1 VAGAQLAAIGS
12 GKPRTEVTP
21 MVQATT
27 ERSTTAENTSI
38 AVDFLEM
45 ASSGHAHEAGERY
58 AAPDFVHHNPYFAR
72 DADTLTAA
80 MDENAQRYPD
90 KRHEVLRT
98 IAEGDLVAVHSRVR
112 LEKDGPDMA
121 TVHLFRIED
130 GRIREF
136 WDVVQEV
143 PADSPNQA
151 GMF

>member
-1 VAGAQLAAIGS
+1 MA
-12 GKPRTEVTP
+12 
-21 MVQATT
+21 QATT
-27 ERSTTAENTSI
+27 QRPITTENTRI

-45 ASSGHAHEAGERY
+45 ASSGRAREAGERY

-72 DADTLTAA
+72 DAGTLTAA
-80 MDENAQRYPD
+80 MDENAERYPD
-90 KRHEVLRT
+90 KRFEVLRT
-98 IAEGDLVAVHSRVR
+98 IAEGPLVAVHSRVR

-121 TVHLFRIED
+121 TVHILQIED
-130 GRIREF
+130 GRIHEL